1 MSFTMTFDASH
12 KVGRG
17 GHAQAFFR
25 HIARDLDQAAGF
37 QFSQANK
44 NIVPERTNL
53 NVTVVNDG
61 AGAFRKPRSVAGR
74 PPSDEFDAYLK
85 QRLSTV
91 DRKLRKDAVLMRGLI
106 LQLDPRWFADNN
118 PEWRSDGMNA
128 EAVAYMGAALDWAC
142 AEFGQSN
149 IVGWSVHLDEFNP
162 QLQVMVTPV
171 TEDGRLS
178 QKDFFKGPSDL
189 KRQHKELRDAVAAAG
204 YDVEYRVTERSRE
217 HLSSSEFQAKSDRLR
232 DEVRQVGS
240 DHNMNELLKVRLRK
254 RASTLDDQEALIIE
268 REREAEL
275 LNAKAEQALR
285 DAQVAAE
292 RAKGARDAAT
302 RAREAADLEKH
313 RLQDLHARLEDVPA
327 DVDRWLD
334 KVSVGGT
341 PLRTRFE
348 ADMAKL
354 HTLRREALAKAQEGS
369 PLRVPRQ
376 ADKEL
381 EV

>member
-37 QFSQANK
+37 HFSQANK
-44 NIVPERTNL
+44 NIVPERTKL
-53 NVTVVNDG
+53 NITVVNDG
-61 AGAFRKPRSVAGR
+61 SGAFRKARSVAGR

-91 DRKLRKDAVLMRGLI
+91 DRRLRKDAVLMRGLI
-106 LQLDPRWFADNN
+106 LQLDPRWFDESN
-118 PEWRSDGMNA
+118 PDWRSSGMNA

-142 AEFGQSN
+142 AEFGQPN

-162 QLQVMVTPV
+162 QLQVIVTPV

-189 KRQHKELRDAVAAAG
+189 KRQHRELRDALAAAG

-232 DEVRQVGS
+232 EAVRQAEA
-240 DHNMNELLKVRLRK
+240 DHNMNELLKLRLRK
-254 RASTLDDQEALIIE
+254 RMSTMDDHEALVVK

-275 LNAKAEQALR
+275 LNSKAEQALR
-285 DAQVAAE
+285 DAQAAAE
-292 RAKGARDAAT
+292 LAKTARDAAT
-302 RAREAADLEKH
+302 LARQAADMEKR

-354 HTLRREALAKAQEGS
+354 HALRREALEMTQQDILLTA
-369 PLRVPRQ
+369 RR
-376 ADKEL
+376 ADREY

>member
-37 QFSQANK
+37 HFSQANK
-44 NIVPERTNL
+44 NIVPERTKL

-61 AGAFRKPRSVAGR
+61 SGAFRRARSLSGR
-74 PPSDEFDAYLK
+74 PPSDEFNAYLK

-91 DRKLRKDAVLMRGLI
+91 DRRLRKDAVLMRGLI
-106 LQLDPRWFADNN
+106 LQLDPRWFDENN
-118 PEWRSDGMNA
+118 PEWRSEGMNA

-142 AEFGQSN
+142 AEFGQPN
-149 IVGWSVHLDEFNP
+149 IIGWSVHLDEFSP

-171 TEDGRLS
+171 TGDGRLS

-189 KRQHKELRDAVAAAG
+189 RRQHKELRDAVAAAG

-217 HLSSSEFQAKSDRLR
+217 HLSSSEFQAKSERLR
-232 DEVRQVGS
+232 EAARQVES
-240 DHNMNELLKVRLRK
+240 AHDMNELLKRRLRK
-254 RASTLDDQEALIIE
+254 RMSTVDDREALIVE
-268 REREAEL
+268 REREAER
-275 LNAKAEQALR
+275 LNSKAEQALR
-285 DAQVAAE
+285 DAQAAE
-292 RAKGARDAAT
+292 ELARSARAAAT
-302 RAREAADLEKH
+302 LARRAADLEKG
-313 RLQDLHARLEDVPA
+313 RLQDQHARLEDVPA

-334 KVSVGGT
+334 KISVGGM

-354 HTLRREALAKAQEGS
+354 HALRREALELTQEES
-369 PLRVPRQ
+369 PLRFARRTDRDYE
-376 ADKEL
+376 A
-381 EV
+381 

>member
-37 QFSQANK
+37 YFSQANK
-44 NIVPERTNL
+44 NIVPERTKL

-61 AGAFRKPRSVAGR
+61 SGAFRKARSVAGR

-85 QRLSTV
+85 QRLSAV

-106 LQLDPRWFADNN
+106 LQLDPRWFEEHN
-118 PEWRSDGMNA
+118 PTWRSDGMNA

-142 AEFGQSN
+142 AEFGQPN

-171 TEDGRLS
+171 TDDGRLS

-232 DEVRQVGS
+232 EAVRQAEN
-240 DHNMNELLKVRLRK
+240 DHNMNELLKLRLRK
-254 RASTLDDQEALIIE
+254 RMLTVDDHEALVVE

-275 LNAKAEQALR
+275 LNSKAEQALR
-285 DAQVAAE
+285 DAQAAAE
-292 RAKGARDAAT
+292 LAKTARDAAIL
-302 RAREAADLEKH
+302 ARQAADMEKR

-354 HTLRREALAKAQEGS
+354 HALRREALEMTQQDSA
-369 PLRVPRQ
+369 LRSAGR
-376 ADKEL
+376 ADREH

>member
-1 MSFTMTFDASH
+1 
-12 KVGRG
+12 
-17 GHAQAFFR
+17 
-25 HIARDLDQAAGF
+25 
-37 QFSQANK
+37 
-44 NIVPERTNL
+44 
-53 NVTVVNDG
+53 
-61 AGAFRKPRSVAGR
+61 VAGR

-85 QRLSTV
+85 QRLSAV

-106 LQLDPRWFADNN
+106 LQLDPRWFEEHN
-118 PEWRSDGMNA
+118 PTWRSDGMNA
-128 EAVAYMGAALDWAC
+128 EAVRYMGAALDWAC
-142 AEFGQSN
+142 AEFGQPN

-171 TEDGRLS
+171 TDDGRLS

-232 DEVRQVGS
+232 EAVRQAES
-240 DHNMNELLKVRLRK
+240 DHNMNELLKLRLRK
-254 RASTLDDQEALIIE
+254 RMSTMDDRAALVVQ
-268 REREAEL
+268 REREADL
-275 LNAKAEQALR
+275 LNTKAEQAVR
-285 DAQVAAE
+285 DAQAAAE
-292 RAKGARDAAT
+292 LAKNAREAAT
-302 RAREAADLEKH
+302 LARQAADLEKR

-354 HTLRREALAKAQEGS
+354 HALRREALEMTQEDNTFR
-369 PLRVPRQ
+369 PARR
-376 ADKEL
+376 ADRER

>member
-37 QFSQANK
+37 HFSQANK
-44 NIVPERTNL
+44 NIVSERTKL
-53 NVTVVNDG
+53 NISLVNDG
-61 AGAFRKPRSVAGR
+61 EGGFRRPHSVAGR

-91 DRKLRKDAVLMRGLI
+91 DRRLRKDAVLMRGLI
-106 LQLDPRWFADNN
+106 LQLDPRWFDEHN
-118 PEWRSDGMNA
+118 PDWRSNGMNA
-128 EAVAYMGAALDWAC
+128 EAITYTEAAIDWAC
-142 AEFGQSN
+142 AEFGLPNVIGFS
-149 IVGWSVHLDEFNP
+149 IHLDEFNP

-189 KRQHKELRDAVAAAG
+189 RRQHKDLRDAVAAAG

-232 DEVRQVGS
+232 EAVRQAES
-240 DHNMNELLKVRLRK
+240 DHNMNELLTLRLRK
-254 RASTLDDQEALIIE
+254 RMSTVDDHEARVVE

-275 LNAKAEQALR
+275 LNSKAQQALR
-285 DAQVAAE
+285 EAQAAAE
-292 RAKGARDAAT
+292 LAKSARDAAT
-302 RAREAADLEKH
+302 LARQEADMEKRRLE
-313 RLQDLHARLEDVPA
+313 DLHARLEDVPA

-334 KVSVGGT
+334 KVLVGGT

-354 HTLRREALAKAQEGS
+354 HALRREALAMTQGDN
-369 PLRVPRQ
+369 VPRSARR
-376 ADKEL
+376 ADREYGT
-381 EV
+381 

>member
-37 QFSQANK
+37 HFSQANK
-44 NIVPERTNL
+44 NIVPERTRL

-61 AGAFRKPRSVAGR
+61 ASGFRRARSVAGR

-91 DRKLRKDAVLMRGLI
+91 DRKLRKDAVLMRGVI
-106 LQLDPRWFADNN
+106 LQLDPRWFEEHN
-118 PEWRSDGMNA
+118 PEWRSEGMNA

-142 AEFGQSN
+142 AEFGQPN

-162 QLQVMVTPV
+162 QLQVMVAPV
-171 TEDGRLS
+171 TEDDRLS

-204 YDVEYRVTERSRE
+204 YDVEYRVAERSRE

-232 DEVRQVGS
+232 EAMRQAES
-240 DHNMNELLKVRLRK
+240 DRNMNELLKLRLRK
-254 RASTLDDQEALIIE
+254 RMSTMDDHEALVVE

-275 LNAKAEQALR
+275 LSSKAEQALR
-285 DAQVAAE
+285 DAQAAAE
-292 RAKGARDAAT
+292 LAKSARDAAT
-302 RAREAADLEKH
+302 RAREAADLETS
-313 RLQDLHARLEDVPA
+313 RLQDLHARLEEVPA

-334 KVSVGGT
+334 KVSVGGA

-354 HTLRREALAKAQEGS
+354 HAVRREAIAMTQEHRPERS
-369 PLRVPRQ
+369 PRQ
-376 ADKEL
+376 ANREL
-381 EV
+381 EL

>member
-37 QFSQANK
+37 HFSQANK
-44 NIVPERTNL
+44 NIMPERTRL

-61 AGAFRKPRSVAGR
+61 KGGFRRARTVAGR

-85 QRLSTV
+85 QRLSAV

-106 LQLDPRWFADNN
+106 LQLDPRWFEEHN
-118 PEWRSDGMNA
+118 PTWRSDGMNA
-128 EAVAYMGAALDWAC
+128 EAVRYMGAALDWAC
-142 AEFGQSN
+142 AEFGQPN

-171 TEDGRLS
+171 TDDGRLS

-232 DEVRQVGS
+232 EAVRQAEN
-240 DHNMNELLKVRLRK
+240 DHNMNELLKLRLRK
-254 RASTLDDQEALIIE
+254 RMSTVNDHEALVVE

-275 LNAKAEQALR
+275 LNSKAEQALR
-285 DAQVAAE
+285 DAQAAAE
-292 RAKGARDAAT
+292 LAKTARDAAIL
-302 RAREAADLEKH
+302 ARQAADMEKR

-354 HTLRREALAKAQEGS
+354 HALRREALAMSQQDSLLAS
-369 PLRVPRQ
+369 RR
-376 ADKEL
+376 ADREY
-381 EV
+381 EA